1 MKALAACAE
10 ASRLD
15 AATQTEAALPP
26 LLLMEDAAVALW
38 QVLAPLA
45 AAMSA
50 GSESDGGG
58 LLLALCGA
66 GNNGGDALALLRLAR
81 FSGLGRIAAVT
92 AKAPGELASVHA
104 ASLRKL
110 GVPVLDW
117 SLEKKSCMDLIAE
130 AGLIIDGLSGTGL
143 SGALRENEAS
153 LLAAANAAVLSGK
166 AKIAAI
172 DLPSGLSD
180 AYTAGWPVAHAAWTL
195 SIEPRKACLYYPAIR
210 DSVGE
215 IIPIEGVFPRY
226 AEFSKDAYLL
236 EAADLATLAPPP
248 SESSYKGTRGRVA
261 VFAGSIGASGAAVLS
276 SRAALAAG
284 AGIVSLCASEELY
297 PVVSPMLE
305 AVMVKKEPANLGDLG
320 SNYDAIL
327 VGPGWGRSAERSNQ
341 LAALLETGIP
351 AVLDAD
357 AIALYRDLLDSGFK
371 TLSPIILTP
380 HPGEFFA
387 LSGIESDTALASP
400 ASSLREVAKSLG
412 STVILKAHVTWIAG
426 SSGELAV
433 WDGNEAGLGTAGSG
447 DVLAGLAAGLLARAV
462 ADPRAQRTAFDAAR
476 AAVIAH
482 GLAGRALRQRC
493 GWFESGAL
501 REEAARLLGTS

>member
-1 MKALAACAE
+1 MACAE

-15 AATQTEAALPP
+15 AATQAESALQP

-38 QVLAPLA
+38 RELAPLA
-45 AAMSA
+45 AVRKA

-58 LLLALCGA
+58 FLLALCGG

-81 FSGLGRIAAVT
+81 FSGLSRIAAIT
-92 AKAPGELASVHA
+92 AKAPGELASIHA

-117 SLEKKSCMDLIAE
+117 SIDKEACKSFIAE
-130 AGLIIDGLSGTGL
+130 ARLIIDGLSGTGL
-143 SGALRENEAS
+143 LGPLRENAAS
-153 LLAAANAAVLSGK
+153 LLAAANAVVLAGK
-166 AKIAAI
+166 AKIASI

-180 AYTAGWPVAHAAWTL
+180 VYASGWPIARASWTL
-195 SIEPRKACLYYPAIR
+195 SIEPRKACLYYPAVR

-215 IIPIEGVFPRY
+215 ILPIEGVFPRD
-226 AEFSKDAYLL
+226 AEVARAASLL
-236 EAADLATLAPPP
+236 EAADLKTLAPMPP
-248 SESSYKGTRGRVA
+248 ESTYKGTRGKVA
-261 VFAGSIGASGAAVLS
+261 VFAGSIGTSGAAALS

-284 AGIVSLCASEELY
+284 AGIVSLFASDELY
-297 PVVSPMLE
+297 PIVAPMLE
-305 AVMVKKEPANLGDLG
+305 AVMVKREPEHLGELC
-320 SNYDAIL
+320 SKYDAIL
-327 VGPGWGRSAERSNQ
+327 VGSGWGRSAKRSKQ

-357 AIALYRDLLDSGFK
+357 AIALYRGLLDSGFK
-371 TLSPIILTP
+371 TMSPIIFTP

-387 LSGIESDTALASP
+387 LSGIESRIALASP
-400 ASSLREVAKSLG
+400 ATILGEVAKSLG
-412 STVILKAHVTWIAG
+412 STVILKSNVTWIAG

-447 DVLAGLAAGLLARAV
+447 DVLAGLVAGLLARLAT
-462 ADPRAQRTAFDAAR
+462 DSPAQRSFDAAR

-482 GLAGRALRQRC
+482 GLAGRTLRARC

-501 REEAARLLGTS
+501 REEAARILGATSGV